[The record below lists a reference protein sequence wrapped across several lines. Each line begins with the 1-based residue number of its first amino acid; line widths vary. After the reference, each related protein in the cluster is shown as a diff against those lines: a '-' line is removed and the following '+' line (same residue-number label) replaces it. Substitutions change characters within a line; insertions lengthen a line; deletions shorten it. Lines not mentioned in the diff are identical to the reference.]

1 MSIREKN
8 AVERIREDYSE
19 KPITKYDELKALDKK
34 VRRVPTV
41 FAYVFGSIGSLIL
54 GTGMCFAMKVIFETV
69 SFIMPLGI
77 GIGLIGIAMVS
88 LNYFI
93 YKKMLEKRKKK
104 HAKEVLSLT
113 EELLNK

>member
-1 MSIREKN
+1 MSTREIKTI
-8 AVERIREDYSE
+8 ERIKQDYTE
-19 KPITKYDELKALDKK
+19 KPITKYDELRELDKK
-34 VRRVPTV
+34 VHRAPTI
-41 FAYVFGSIGSLIL
+41 FAYVFGSIGSLVM

-77 GIGLIGIAMVS
+77 GVGLVGIAMVS

-93 YKKMLEKRKKK
+93 YKKMLAKRKKK
-104 HAKEVLSLT
+104 YANEVLSLT